1 MASPP
6 NITSIPSARDP
17 FLDPRTGLVKREWY
31 MFLLN
36 LFTLT
41 GQGSNTIALDEVLIG
56 PPRIDLVPDDSLT
69 PSSGVSQ
76 VSSLESDV
84 AEMVKELEAL
94 EIAGQGAI
102 FESYMVENDKRVE
115 ALELAPPP
123 ELVTD
128 FVDLN
133 VTNLTAEN
141 ASVSSL
147 TVTTGVVSD
156 GGGFKHARVSTGSIA
171 ASSSAAVTVTWTTAF
186 ADANYTVAAAVE
198 DSTASSL
205 SLSDIHI
212 ESKTASATVIRV
224 INNSLDSLTGTLHVI
239 AVHDA

>member
-94 EIAGQGAI
+94 EMAGRGAI
-102 FESYMVENDKRVE
+102 FESYMAENDKRVE

-141 ASVSSL
+141 ASVSNL

-156 GGGFKHARVSTGSIA
+156 GGGFKHARVSTGSIGA
-171 ASSSAAVTVTWTTAF
+171 GLSALVTVTWTTAF
-186 ADANYTVAAAVE
+186 ADTDYTVVASVQDSTAATLSLVVVHIETKTAAAVAVRVE
-198 DSTASSL
+198 NTSL
-205 SLSDIHI
+205 G
-212 ESKTASATVIRV
+212 
-224 INNSLDSLTGTLHVI
+224 SLTGTLHVI